1 MAGIQLRPCQIIP
14 LPNDSTIRDVRTAM
28 ATKEEQIAEAR
39 IRLLAERAEVMQE
52 LETLR
57 SRLETKGDYELGE
70 GDPMIYQWELNLA
83 MRDRAQQHLA
93 EIEEVLQQLDVGLYG
108 LCEKCGQPIEPE
120 RLAVLSHTT
129 VCSQCA
135 QRRR

>member
-1 MAGIQLRPCQIIP
+1 
-14 LPNDSTIRDVRTAM
+14 M

-39 IRLLAERAEVMQE
+39 VRLVAERAEVTQE

-70 GDPMIYQWELNLA
+70 GDPMIYQWEFNLV

-93 EIEEVLQQLDVGLYG
+93 EIEEALQQLDMGLYG
-108 LCEKCGQPIEPE
+108 LCEKCGKPIELE

>member
-1 MAGIQLRPCQIIP
+1 MTTNKDQL
-14 LPNDSTIRDVRTAM
+14 
-28 ATKEEQIAEAR
+28 AEAR
-39 IRLLAERAEVMQE
+39 ARLLSERSEVMKE
-52 LETLR
+52 LDQLR

-83 MRDRAQQHLA
+83 LRERAEQHLA
-93 EIEEVLQQLDVGLYG
+93 EIEEALEQLEMGMYG
-108 LCEKCGQPIEPE
+108 RCERCSKPIEPE

>member
-1 MAGIQLRPCQIIP
+1 MTT
-14 LPNDSTIRDVRTAM
+14 NDDFNAEVR
-28 ATKEEQIAEAR
+28 AR
-39 IRLLAERAEVMQE
+39 LVAERAEVVEE
-52 LETLR
+52 LEALR
-57 SRLETKGDYELGE
+57 ARLETKGDYELGE

-93 EIEEVLQQLDVGLYG
+93 EIEEALEQLEMGIYG
-108 LCEKCGQPIEPE
+108 RCERCGKPIEPE

-135 QRRR
+135 RRR

>member
-1 MAGIQLRPCQIIP
+1 M
-14 LPNDSTIRDVRTAM
+14 TA
-28 ATKEEQIAEAR
+28 QDEA
-39 IRLLAERAEVMQE
+39 ITEAHTRLLAERAEVAEEVE
-52 LETLR
+52 LLR
-57 SRLETKGDYELGE
+57 ARLEIKGSYGLGE

-83 MRDRAQQHLA
+83 LLERAQQHLA
-93 EIEEVLQQLDVGLYG
+93 EIEAALEQLDMGIYG
-108 LCEKCGQPIEPE
+108 RCEQCGKPIEPE

>member
-1 MAGIQLRPCQIIP
+1 MGIGAAVAPAG
-14 LPNDSTIRDVRTAM
+14 
-28 ATKEEQIAEAR
+28 EEMSEISDPIAEAR
-39 IRLLAERAEVMQE
+39 DRLLTERAEVLQD
-52 LETLR
+52 LEQLN

-70 GDPMIYQWELNLA
+70 GDPMIYQWEFNLA
-83 MRDRAQQHLA
+83 MRERAQQHLA
-93 EIEEVLQQLDVGLYG
+93 EIDEALAQLNMGIYG
-108 LCEKCGQPIEPE
+108 LCERCGKPIEPE

>member
-1 MAGIQLRPCQIIP
+1 
-14 LPNDSTIRDVRTAM
+14 M

-39 IRLLAERAEVMQE
+39 VRLLAERAEVIQE

-83 MRDRAQQHLA
+83 MRDRAQKHLA
-93 EIEEVLQQLDVGLYG
+93 EIEEALQQLDMGIYG
-108 LCEKCGQPIEPE
+108 LCEMCGKPIEPE

>member
-1 MAGIQLRPCQIIP
+1 MSTSDQI
-14 LPNDSTIRDVRTAM
+14 T
-28 ATKEEQIAEAR
+28 EAR
-39 IRLLAERAEVMQE
+39 ARLLSERAEVQE
-52 LETLR
+52 ELDTLNR
-57 SRLETKGDYELGE
+57 RLQVKGDYELGE

-83 MRDRAQQHLA
+83 LRERARQHLA
-93 EIEEVLQQLDVGLYG
+93 EIEEALAQLDMGIYG
-108 LCEKCGQPIEPE
+108 RCERCGKPIEPE

>member
-1 MAGIQLRPCQIIP
+1 
-14 LPNDSTIRDVRTAM
+14 M
-28 ATKEEQIAEAR
+28 ATNEDQITEAR
-39 IRLLAERAEVMQE
+39 ARLLVERAEVQME
-52 LETLR
+52 LETLKG
-57 SRLETKGDYELGE
+57 RLETKGDYELGE

-93 EIEEVLQQLDVGLYG
+93 EIEEALEQLEMGIYG
-108 LCEKCGQPIEPE
+108 LCERCGKPIEPE

-135 QRRR
+135 RRR

>member
-1 MAGIQLRPCQIIP
+1 MSSQ
-14 LPNDSTIRDVRTAM
+14 DTA
-28 ATKEEQIAEAR
+28 IAEAR
-39 IRLLAERAEVMQE
+39 ARLLAERVEVVSE
-52 LETLR
+52 IESLR
-57 SRLETKGDYELGE
+57 ARLETKGSYGLGE

-83 MRDRAQQHLA
+83 LLERAQKHLA
-93 EIEEVLQQLDVGLYG
+93 EINEALEQLNMGIYG
-108 LCEKCGQPIEPE
+108 RCERCGKPIEPE

>member
-1 MAGIQLRPCQIIP
+1 
-14 LPNDSTIRDVRTAM
+14 M
-28 ATKEEQIAEAR
+28 ATNEDQITEAR
-39 IRLLAERAEVMQE
+39 ARLLVERAEVQME
-52 LETLR
+52 LETLK

-93 EIEEVLQQLDVGLYG
+93 EIEEALEQLEMGIYG
-108 LCEKCGQPIEPE
+108 RCERCGKPIEPE

-135 QRRR
+135 RRR

>member
-1 MAGIQLRPCQIIP
+1 MTTQ
-14 LPNDSTIRDVRTAM
+14 DHS
-28 ATKEEQIAEAR
+28 IAEAR
-39 IRLLAERAEVMQE
+39 ERLLAERAQVQSE
-52 LETLR
+52 LEQLR
-57 SRLETKGDYELGE
+57 TRLETKGDYGLGE

-83 MRDRAQQHLA
+83 LAERAEQHLA
-93 EIEEVLQQLDVGLYG
+93 EIEQALEQLQLGVYG
-108 LCEKCGQPIEPE
+108 RCERCGKPIEPE

>member
-1 MAGIQLRPCQIIP
+1 
-14 LPNDSTIRDVRTAM
+14 M

-70 GDPMIYQWELNLA
+70 GDPLIYQWEFNLA

-93 EIEEVLQQLDVGLYG
+93 EIDEVLQQLDMGLYG